1 MRFFKIKVSQ
11 NFYFFGE
18 IAMYGYAGKLLRA
31 NLSNKSVKEE
41 PLRLDYLEK
50 YLGGIGIATRILY
63 DEVGLQVRPLDPEN
77 RLIFM
82 TGPFTGTKAPCTGK
96 HVVVSKS
103 PLTGIFGESIAG
115 GHWGVGLKWSGF
127 DGVVVEGRAEKP
139 VYLWI
144 HEGGCEIRSAEEV
157 WGKTTFDTDDI
168 IKEELGKKRV
178 SVCSIGPA
186 GERGVK
192 FANIIND
199 KGRAAGRCGLGAV
212 MGSKNLKAIA
222 VHRTK
227 RPEVKDEEAFEK
239 ICKIARKGIT
249 QHIMTVTMFKPYGT
263 TAWVDSYGMFGDVPT
278 KYWQLGEWQEG
289 YNKISGVELSKYLKK
304 LEPCYGCP
312 ISCGRIVE
320 IKNPPFGPLTCST
333 PEYETVAA
341 LGSLC
346 LNDNIE
352 SIIKLGNLCDLYG
365 MDTISTGTVLAFVMD
380 LREKGIITVDE
391 MDGVDLTWGNYSAMM
406 EMMKRIVEREGFG
419 AILSEGVKTAA
430 QKIGKGTEKFAMHV
444 KGLEVPMHD
453 PRAFH
458 SMGLQYAT
466 VNRGAFHM
474 VGFPLGSELGIVLP
488 DVGLIR
494 RMDRF
499 DDKGKAE
506 LVILHQQL
514 GQLTAMFLVCI
525 FGVVGWTMTNLLRAF
540 ESLTGRK
547 LDIENA
553 KKIGERVFTL
563 KRVFNIRCGVSG
575 KDDKLP
581 SLIMQPLKEGGAKG
595 HVPNFEYQLREYYR
609 LRNWTEDGK
618 PTKEKL
624 IELGLEKEARDL
636 YG

>member
-1 MRFFKIKVSQ
+1 MKSFRIKVSQ
-11 NFYFFGE
+11 NSRFFGGM
-18 IAMYGYAGKLLRA
+18 AMYGYAGKLLRVD
-31 NLSNKSVKEE
+31 LSEKSVKEE
-41 PLRLDYLEK
+41 PLKLDYMEK
-50 YLGGIGIATRILY
+50 FLGGNGIAARILY
-63 DEVGLQVRPLDPEN
+63 DEVAPHVDPLDPEN
-77 RLIFM
+77 RLIFI

-96 HVVVSKS
+96 HTVISKS

-115 GHWGVGLKWSGF
+115 GRWGVDLKWSGF
-127 DGVVVEGRAEKP
+127 DGIVVGGRAEKP
-139 VYLWI
+139 VYLWV
-144 HEGGCEIRSAEEV
+144 HEGGCEIRSGGEI
-157 WGKTTFDTDDI
+157 WGKSTFETDDI
-168 IKEELGKKRV
+168 IKEELGEKRV

-186 GERGVK
+186 GEQGVK

-222 VHRTK
+222 VHGTK
-227 RPEVKDEEAFEK
+227 KPEVKDEETFEK
-239 ICKIARKGIT
+239 ICTIARKAIM

-263 TAWVDSYGMFGDVPT
+263 SAWVDSYGMFGDVPT
-278 KYWQLGEWQEG
+278 KYWQLGDWQEG
-289 YNKISGVELSKYLKK
+289 YDKISGVELSKYLKK
-304 LEPCYGCP
+304 LAPCYGCP

-320 IKNPPFGPLTCST
+320 IKTPPFGPLTCST

-365 MDTISTGTVLAFVMD
+365 MDTISTGTVLAFAMY

-419 AILSEGVKTAA
+419 AI
-430 QKIGKGTEKFAMHV
+430 GKGAEKYAMHV

-458 SMGLQYAT
+458 SMALQYTT

-488 DVGLIR
+488 DVGLTR

-525 FGVVGWTMTNLLRAF
+525 FGVVGWTVTNLLRAF
-540 ESLTGRK
+540 KALTGRK
-547 LDIENA
+547 LDMKNA

-563 KRVFNIRCGVSG
+563 KRVFNIRCGVTG

-581 SLIMQPLKEGGAKG
+581 PLISQPLKEGGTKG
-595 HVPNFEYQLREYYR
+595 HVPNFEYQLKEYYR